1 MIDALMFGHDHIK
14 MLCEFQEQIIAKCA
28 KPKMEIK
35 LDVVP
40 EEIKAEI
47 DEKAKARLIEAVSIK
62 LKLERYGKIDE
73 ITDEMAAL
81 FEAREYASEKIKDKT
96 VKQVRAYCTE
106 IVANEV
112 RRLISEEKIR
122 PDGRAVDELRP
133 LNSQVDLL
141 PRVHGSAM
149 FTRGE
154 TQVMSACTLG
164 ALGDNQIIDDLTE
177 IETKRFMHHYNFPP
191 YSVGETGRMGS
202 PGRRDRPWR
211 AGRKSAV
218 GGHSKRGRIPV
229 HNPFSRGSAGIQRFL
244 LPGFDL
250 RRHDGADVRGRSDQG
265 AGGRGSDGPDQDQ
278 RRTLHRA
285 DGYPGHGRSLWRHG
299 LQGSRHAERHHRA
312 ADGHQDRR
320 HQPRDPEEALA
331 QAKRAALKSW
341 RT

>member
-1 MIDALMFGHDHIK
+1 MVEAGAKEVSEEEMIDALMFGHDHIK

-47 DEKAKARLIEAVSIK
+47 DELAKARLIEAVSIK

-81 FEAREYASEKIKDKT
+81 FEAREYASEKLKDKT

-202 PGRRDRPWR
+202 PGRREIGHGALGER
-211 AGRKSAV
+211 SAV
-218 GGHSKRGRIPV
+218 GGYPSEEGIPI
-229 HNPFSRGSAGIQRFL
+229 HHPFSRGSFGIQRFL

-250 RRHDGADVRGRSDQG
+250 CRDDGADVRRRSDQG
-265 AGGRGSDGPDQDQ
+265 AGGRCGDGSDQDQ
-278 RRTLHRA
+278 RRALHRI
-285 DGYPGHGRSLWRHG
+285 DGYSGHGRPLWR
-299 LQGSRHAERHHRA
+299 
-312 ADGHQDRR
+312 
-320 HQPRDPEEALA
+320 
-331 QAKRAALKSW
+331 
-341 RT
+341 